1 LSELQAR
8 QVQKRMQNTTPNNS
22 TQPESPE
29 NGLGDVPAG
38 EPKESGEIKDPEAG
52 GENNK
57 PKEGDTNN
65 D

>member
-1 LSELQAR
+1 M
-8 QVQKRMQNTTPNNS
+8 QKTTPNNS

-29 NGLGDVPAG
+29 NGLGDGPAG